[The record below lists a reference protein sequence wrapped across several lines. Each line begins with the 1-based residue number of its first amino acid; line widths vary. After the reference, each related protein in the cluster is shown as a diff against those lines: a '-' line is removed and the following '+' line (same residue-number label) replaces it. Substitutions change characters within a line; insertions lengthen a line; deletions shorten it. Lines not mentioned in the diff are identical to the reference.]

1 MKMKYQ
7 NLIRQMGFRMKQKKL
22 FALRSSPFTPFFVG
36 LFLAGSLA
44 SAVYAEVKSQE
55 PALYGVLEGDL
66 LTEANPVEPNSL
78 TNIDV
83 APEKKGT
90 DSLISEGYENR
101 KTVSE
106 NDLLIAKGPVTLVER
121 QLWQAR
127 TRAIEDKED
136 SESKDELQQMIR
148 RISSIKLKPAVQP
161 AVTEVVV
168 EQPQET
174 EPSQDQ
180 KDDSDEKV
188 LHEQEDGKVEIDS
201 AEGYISE
208 QTLQMLQG
216 FLQQPGELNNTLEL
230 AEILFNSGCL
240 KEAAICYRQA
250 LNQASAQVADPFQ
263 DKAWIL
269 LQLGNCLQKEDP
281 QAALESYRAVITES
295 PDSLWAPLAKAKSE
309 LTNWYLQDQPK
320 TLVHNSKL

>member
-1 MKMKYQ
+1 MNMKHQ

-22 FALRSSPFTPFFVG
+22 FILRPSPFALFFVG

-44 SAVYAEVKSQE
+44 SAVYAEMKSQE

-66 LTEANPVEPNSL
+66 LAEANPVEPNSL

-83 APEKKGT
+83 APGEKGT
-90 DSLISEGYENR
+90 DRLISESHENR
-101 KTVSE
+101 KTGSR
-106 NDLLIAKGPVTLVER
+106 NDLLIVKGPTTLVER

-127 TRAIEDKED
+127 TRAIEDKAG
-136 SESKDELQQMIR
+136 SESRDELQEVIR
-148 RISSIKLKPAVQP
+148 RISSIKLKPAVKAAAKETIVEP
-161 AVTEVVV
+161 APKTELDEVDSDAKVL
-168 EQPQET
+168 QE
-174 EPSQDQ
+174 Q
-180 KDDSDEKV
+180 KDETVKGDALEEYV
-188 LHEQEDGKVEIDS
+188 
-201 AEGYISE
+201 SE
-208 QTLQMLQG
+208 QTLQMLQS
-216 FLQQPGELNNTLEL
+216 FLQQPDQLNNTLEL

-240 KEAAICYRQA
+240 KEAAICYQQA